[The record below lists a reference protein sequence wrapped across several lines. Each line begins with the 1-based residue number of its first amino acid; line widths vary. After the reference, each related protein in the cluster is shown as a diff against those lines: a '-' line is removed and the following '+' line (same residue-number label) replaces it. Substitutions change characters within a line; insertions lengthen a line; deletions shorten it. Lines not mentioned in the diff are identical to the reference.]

1 MVRVQLGA
9 SLATAV
15 GDRTEF
21 NVDAGNVMQLLASL
35 RKHYP
40 ELGAILERGVAVA
53 IDGQIYNNSWLQPI
67 PPNAEVFLMPKMSAG

>member
-9 SLATAV
+9 SLATGV

-21 NVDAGNVMQLLASL
+21 DVDAGNVMQLLASL

-40 ELGAILERGVAVA
+40 ELEAILERGVAVA